1 MLKRRVEFIS
11 RSVCRI
17 QQHGCRTHA
26 HTNIPGQSSPSHSIL
41 AAVKLFFHHWALC
54 VTPRSKQQWNI
65 TWARVIKLLLAWP
78 IGAKQDLTVT
88 LMTGW
93 LRAARRGR
101 WAAQTSD
108 HHRPNSPSGFHTTN
122 IHPPASTPHNSVSPM
137 LHETNKTVAL
147 THKATQTWRQIG
159 KQVQGP

>member
-1 MLKRRVEFIS
+1 MDA
-11 RSVCRI
+11 
-17 QQHGCRTHA
+17 A
-26 HTNIPGQSSPSHSIL
+26 HTHTQTFPDRVHPVIPSLRQWSCFSITGLFAWHRGPNSSEIL
-41 AAVKLFFHHWALC
+41 HGPGLL
-54 VTPRSKQQWNI
+54 
-65 TWARVIKLLLAWP
+65 KLLLAWP